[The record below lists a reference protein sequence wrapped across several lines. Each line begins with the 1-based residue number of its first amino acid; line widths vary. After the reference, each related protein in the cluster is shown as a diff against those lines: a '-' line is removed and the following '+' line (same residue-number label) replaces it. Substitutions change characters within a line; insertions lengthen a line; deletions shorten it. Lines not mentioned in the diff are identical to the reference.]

1 MAQLIK
7 VVQGGPRGDPG
18 PPGTGS
24 ATFVHSQIGA
34 QATWPINHSLGFFP
48 NVTIIG
54 TSGNEVE
61 GEIQY
66 VNADN
71 LNVLFD
77 SPVAG
82 TAYLS

>member
-1 MAQLIK
+1 MAQQVRI
-7 VVQGGPRGDPG
+7 VVGGPKGDPG
-18 PPGTGS
+18 PPGSGS
-24 ATFVHSQIGA
+24 ATHVHSQVGA
-34 QATWPINHSLGFFP
+34 QATWSINHGLGFFP
-48 NVTIIG
+48 NVTVIG
-54 TSGNEVE
+54 NSGNEVE

-66 VNADN
+66 VDADN

>member
-18 PPGTGS
+18 PPGSGS
-24 ATFVHSQIGA
+24 ASFVHSSGSLS
-34 QATWPINHSLGFFP
+34 TWVIPHGLGYFP
-48 NVTIIG
+48 NATVIG
-54 TSGNEVE
+54 IGGNEVE
-61 GEIQY
+61 GEINH
-66 VNADN
+66 VDN
-71 LNVLFD
+71 NTMNILFD